1 MEKNELQSLLAN
13 HLNDNNQAEL
23 ERVAREAVEAYPD
36 EAFGYA
42 YLAEAFL
49 LLEDVPFEK
58 VEICIA
64 KAIELDKTNTAYML
78 RFAYVKEVQMEFED
92 MDMIYGMVLEV
103 DPNNAEALSSLG
115 LYNLR
120 SLGNADF
127 ALDYFNRAIEGNP
140 DNAALYAY
148 RAEAYQSLEQIN
160 EALADVDKSLS
171 MQFDETAAVLKI
183 SILKSLNRSAETEAI
198 YKSLI
203 AANPQTFTYPMDLGV
218 DLLGAGRGQEA
229 EAYILQALNL
239 VAEEERN
246 AAVFQRPLGEA
257 YLYNGKYADA
267 LAIFEKCAI
276 EEPED
281 VSLTLLSIDAKI
293 GAGDLVGAMTDVD
306 KAIKLAKDDEF
317 FADSMRVPKAEIYI
331 AMGKYAEA
339 KAVYAKLEKPL
350 YEAEEQY
357 GLGLIAHKQ
366 GDVKAAY
373 QHLKNA
379 KPLYEK
385 AAKYIQA
392 NFTDYLKDTY
402 QNLLSENAAAFG
414 KNEQSPVGQ
423 KLQGAIWQVESIKSP
438 YYEDAPEEV
447 MQEVNKNARKYSAIF
462 TKQGMLWSMGDD
474 SMFCFY
480 RIEKEKDGLVQVSL
494 LPIDGTTPLVSK
506 FKLDGETLT
515 LNLREGEFYRTKKN
529 TAVSDLVRNE
539 LRSQFSKEQ
548 LSFLGADAEAILK
561 NVF

>member
-13 HLNDNNQAEL
+13 HLSDNNQAEL
-23 ERVAREAVEAYPD
+23 ERVAREAVAAYPD
-36 EAFGYA
+36 DAFGYA

-120 SLGNADF
+120 ALSSADF

-140 DNAALYAY
+140 NNAALYSY
-148 RAEAYQSLEQIN
+148 RAEAYQALEQT
-160 EALADVDKSLS
+160 EAALADVDKSLS
-171 MQFDETAAVLKI
+171 MQFDEAAAVLKI
-183 SILKSLNRSAETEAI
+183 SILKTLNRSAETEAI

-229 EAYILQALNL
+229 ETYLLQAIAL
-239 VAEEERN
+239 VSEEERN

-257 YLYNGKYADA
+257 YLANGKYAEA
-267 LAIFEKCAI
+267 LAIFEKCAA
-276 EEPED
+276 EDPED
-281 VSLTLLSIDAKI
+281 ISLALLSIDAKM
-293 GAGDLVGAMTDVD
+293 GSGDFKGAMTDVD

-331 AMGKYAEA
+331 AMGKYEDA
-339 KAVYAKLEKPL
+339 KAIYAKLPKPL
-350 YEAEEQY
+350 YDAEEQY
-357 GLGLIAHKQ
+357 GLGLIEHKQ
-366 GDVKAAY
+366 GNLKGAY

-379 KPLYEK
+379 KSRYEK
-385 AAKYIQA
+385 ANKYIQA
-392 NFTDYLKDTY
+392 NFSDYLREMFQT
-402 QNLLSENAAAFG
+402 LLTENAAAFG

-423 KLQGAIWQVESIKSP
+423 KLAGAVWQVESIKNP
-438 YYEDAPEEV
+438 YYEGAPEEV
-447 MQEVNKNARKYSAIF
+447 MQEVNQMVRKYSAIF
-462 TKQGMLWSMGDD
+462 SKQGMLFSMGED

-506 FKLDGETLT
+506 LKLDGETLT
-515 LNLREGEFYRTKKN
+515 INLREGEFYRTKKN
-529 TAVSDLVRNE
+529 AVVADLVKKE
-539 LRSQFSKEQ
+539 LRSQFTKEQ
-548 LSFLGADAEAILK
+548 LSFLGADAEAVLK